1 MENQTLSDELAA
13 ITVALL
19 LILTALG
26 NATVMLIG
34 AVIGLPVW
42 IFIFRKNITRGET
55 WIASIGFA
63 MAIGISLVFL
73 VS

>member
-1 MENQTLSDELAA
+1 MENRSLTDELAA

-26 NATVMLIG
+26 NATVMLFF

-42 IFIFRKNITRGET
+42 IFIFRKTITRGET
-55 WIASIGFA
+55 LIASIGFA
-63 MAIGISLVFL
+63 VTISISLVLL